1 MNMKKL
7 LPRTNT
13 IESLEARIAPATLVT
28 YPKPIDA
35 EWIPL
40 ALGTPVQLFAGQ
52 GLSTLGEKKGS
63 YLLFVEKGSAIVF
76 TQDYDGDDT
85 FDANEITGI
94 AAGDGLRLI
103 SFVDIH
109 GDIVTNLK
117 ETTIVE
123 DRSGV
128 LVNRVILTLSDSD
141 NNPSNDTQGLK
152 GDGRVLLNNTIE
164 KVELRP
170 LTLAD
175 IPDQND
181 DGAVNDFDLDL
192 RQPPRSTFSVYGSI
206 YAGRGFGA
214 DDGGLIFN
222 PTGVDATGGTAA
234 PAVQNY
240 VPMVDSIRI
249 GTAVSGQYYTF
260 GVSGESERQYCAF
273 YTCSWRRRW

>member
-164 KVELRP
+164 KVELRRN
-170 LTLAD
+170 LK
-175 IPDQND
+175 
-181 DGAVNDFDLDL
+181 
-192 RQPPRSTFSVYGSI
+192 
-206 YAGRGFGA
+206 
-214 DDGGLIFN
+214 
-222 PTGVDATGGTAA
+222 
-234 PAVQNY
+234 
-240 VPMVDSIRI
+240 
-249 GTAVSGQYYTF
+249 
-260 GVSGESERQYCAF
+260 
-273 YTCSWRRRW
+273 